1 MQKTK
6 KYLFLSFLLDVKMS
20 GELMKKVLSPFILLI
35 IIIAGCS
42 TEGDIKIINRT
53 NHNLYFT
60 IKGNDYILEGSE
72 TSNPNMTVSV
82 GTGKQ
87 FLFYSEDYVEVDLH
101 LEGETFMIQD
111 ATIGGQPTGVYF
123 TETTLQVKP
132 KETLK
137 VYCDP
142 THAGVKLVNNSAIDV
157 IDLSYYTDDSD
168 TLISIIDQPII
179 AGDSTWSR
187 LTATSAIDLISYSF
201 VIEFENGFIDSS
213 YANIDDL
220 LVDEQLRIELE

>member
-1 MQKTK
+1 
-6 KYLFLSFLLDVKMS
+6 
-20 GELMKKVLSPFILLI
+20 MKKVLFPFILLI

-53 NHNLYFT
+53 NHSLYFT

-72 TSNPNMTVSV
+72 TSDPSMTISI

-101 LEGETFMIQD
+101 LEGETFMMQD
-111 ATIGGQPTGVYF
+111 ASISGQPTGVYF

-142 THAGVKLVNNSAIDV
+142 THAGVKLINNFAIDV
-157 IDLSYYTDDSD
+157 IDLSYHTGDSD
-168 TLISIIDQPII
+168 TLISIIHQPII
-179 AGDSTWSR
+179 VGDSAWSR
-187 LTATSAIDLISYSF
+187 LKAATGYDSISYSF
-201 VIEFENGFIDSS
+201 VIEFANGFIDDTS
-213 YANIDDL
+213 YINIDTL
-220 LVDEQLRIELE
+220 TVDEQLRIVE

>member
-1 MQKTK
+1 
-6 KYLFLSFLLDVKMS
+6 
-20 GELMKKVLSPFILLI
+20 MKKVLFPFMLL

-53 NHNLYFT
+53 EHSLYFT

-72 TSNPNMTVSV
+72 TSDPSMTVSV

-87 FLFYSEDYVEVDLH
+87 FLFYSEDFVEVDLH
-101 LEGETFMIQD
+101 LEGETFMMRDEFHGPPDWI
-111 ATIGGQPTGVYF
+111 YY

-142 THAGVKLVNNSAIDV
+142 THAGVKLINNFAENV
-157 IDLSYYTDDSD
+157 ISLAYYTADSD
-168 TLISIIDQPII
+168 SLIYIIDIDSPIES
-179 AGDSTWSR
+179 GDSTWSR
-187 LTATSAIDLISYSF
+187 LTATTANNSIIYSF
-201 VIEFENGFIDSS
+201 VVEFENGFIDSS
-213 YANIDDL
+213 FINIDDL
-220 LVDEQLRIELE
+220 IVDEQLRIEFNN

>member
-1 MQKTK
+1 
-6 KYLFLSFLLDVKMS
+6 
-20 GELMKKVLSPFILLI
+20 MKKVLFPFMLL

-53 NHNLYFT
+53 EHSLYFT

-72 TSNPNMTVSV
+72 TSDPSMTVSV

-87 FLFYSEDYVEVDLH
+87 FLFYSEDFVEVDLH
-101 LEGETFMIQD
+101 LEGETFMMRDEFHGPPDWI
-111 ATIGGQPTGVYF
+111 YY

-142 THAGVKLVNNSAIDV
+142 THAGVKLINNFVENV
-157 IDLSYYTDDSD
+157 INLAYYTADSD
-168 TLISIIDQPII
+168 SLIYIIDIDSPIES
-179 AGDSTWSR
+179 GDSTWSR
-187 LTATSAIDLISYSF
+187 LTATTANNSIIYSF
-201 VIEFENGFIDSS
+201 VVEFENGFIDSS
-213 YANIDDL
+213 FINIDDL
-220 LVDEQLRIELE
+220 IVDEQLRIEFNN

>member
-1 MQKTK
+1 
-6 KYLFLSFLLDVKMS
+6 
-20 GELMKKVLSPFILLI
+20 MKKVLFPFILLI

-53 NHNLYFT
+53 DHNLYFT

-72 TSNPNMTVSV
+72 TSNPNMTVSI

-87 FLFYSEDYVEVDLH
+87 FLFYSKDFVEVDLH

-123 TETTLQVKP
+123 TETTLQIKP
-132 KETLK
+132 KKTLK

-157 IDLSYYTDDSD
+157 IDLSYHTDDSD

-187 LTATSAIDLISYSF
+187 LTATSANDLISYSF

-213 YANIDDL
+213 FINIDDL
-220 LVDEQLRIELE
+220 IVDEQLRIELE